1 MCKDEA
7 KTLTFETLLSD
18 PLARMLMASDGVTP
32 AELKAVLEKASAAI
46 AAREVAAIRERIAA

>member
-18 PLARMLMASDGVTP
+18 PLAHMLMASDGVSH
-32 AELKAVLEKASAAI
+32 AELKAVLEKAQAAI
-46 AAREVAAIRERIAA
+46 AAREVAAVRERFAA